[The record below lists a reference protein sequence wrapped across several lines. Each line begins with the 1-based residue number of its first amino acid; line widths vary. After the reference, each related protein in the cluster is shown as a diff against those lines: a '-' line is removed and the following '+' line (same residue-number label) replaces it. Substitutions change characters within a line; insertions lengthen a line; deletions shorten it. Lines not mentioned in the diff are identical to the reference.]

1 VEPLIRVLVVD
12 DHPPTRAGIGMSLEA
27 DGFAVVGEA
36 SSAAEAIALAGEL
49 LPDVCVVDV
58 NMPGGKGA
66 EAVRGI
72 RTKAPAAVC
81 VMLTASRDDDDLF
94 ASLRAGAVG
103 YLLKD
108 IDPDRLADALRAAL
122 RGEAALPRV
131 LVTRLVEELRGK
143 PQRRISLP
151 GRKSVELTEREV
163 AVLQG
168 LRDGKTTKALA
179 EELGVAPVTVRSYV
193 HSLLRKLRVPDRAAA
208 VALFEDGVG

>member
-81 VMLTASRDDDDLF
+81 VMLTAVSMTQT
-94 ASLRAGAVG
+94 AAGAVG